1 MSRIGCLPGRQPKR
15 DIHAYTHPDWCQ
27 RGCLITIFRH
37 ACVLGCA
44 QLHHISTQT
53 LRHIHT
59 YMHPQWGQRGCLVLS
74 ALLRFFAVVGLD
86 CLRCT
91 AAHVCMDV
99 LRCTAWYAA
108 DAHHSCVHAPA
119 LVTRY
124 ASPFVAMDFSCLLGS
139 APLRYICNYADD
151 AHIHTNMHPQWC
163 QRGCLVPYWY
173 CDFLL
178 WWDWLRKK

>member
-1 MSRIGCLPGRQPKR
+1 
-15 DIHAYTHPDWCQ
+15 
-27 RGCLITIFRH
+27 
-37 ACVLGCA
+37 
-44 QLHHISTQT
+44 
-53 LRHIHT
+53 
-59 YMHPQWGQRGCLVLS
+59 MHPQWCQRGCLVLS
-74 ALLRFFAVVGLD
+74 ALLRFFVVVGLD

-163 QRGCLVPYWY
+163 QRGCLVLSALLRFFAVVGLDCLRCTAAHVCMDVLHHIRMQPMRTIHAYTHPHW
-173 CDFLL
+173 CQRGCLITICCHGFFLFAWICSVAL
-178 WWDWLRKK
+178 H

>member
-1 MSRIGCLPGRQPKR
+1 MGTHKMSRIGCLPGRQPKR

-74 ALLRFFAVVGLD
+74 ALLRFFVVVGLD

-119 LVTRY
+119 FVTRHHLLPWIFLVCLDLLRCVTFVITQTMRTFIRTCTRNG
-124 ASPFVAMDFSCLLGS
+124 ASGGA
-139 APLRYICNYADD
+139 
-151 AHIHTNMHPQWC
+151 
-163 QRGCLVPYWY
+163 
-173 CDFLL
+173 
-178 WWDWLRKK
+178 